1 MRNSFVF
8 YASYADALKELS
20 DADRLK
26 VMDAMMA
33 YALEGEEMQ
42 LQGVPKAIFLL
53 VKPTMDANIRRY
65 ENGLKGAE
73 HGAKGGRPRKG
84 EPQENPEETP
94 NEPQENPELE
104 ETETPKKDKD
114 KEKDNE
120 NEEDYLS
127 KKERNVKKTSTGAP
141 AREDGEEGYIS
152 HADIMDHFGITGLYR
167 EILENYLRACYL
179 NGHIVPNEVLR
190 DLLSR
195 LDKYYPDDED
205 AKILAIRKALNGGYY
220 DIVELRDAPEIW
232 R

>member
-8 YASYADALKELS
+8 YASYADALRELP
-20 DADRLK
+20 DTDRLK

-53 VKPTMDANIRRY
+53 IQPTMDANIRRY

-73 HGAKGGRPRKG
+73 HGVKGGRPKK
-84 EPQENPEETP
+84 EKPQENPDETPDKPQENPE
-94 NEPQENPELE
+94 QE
-104 ETETPKKDKD
+104 ETQTPKKEKD
-114 KEKDNE
+114 KERDNE
-120 NEEDYLS
+120 NEKDYLS
-127 KKERNVKKTSTGAP
+127 KKERNIKTSTGAP
-141 AREDGEEGYIS
+141 VRENGGEEYLS
-152 HADIMDHFGITGLYR
+152 HADIMDHFGVTGIYR

-179 NGHIVPNEVLR
+179 NGHIVPNDVLR

-195 LDKYYPDDED
+195 LDKYYQDDED

-220 DIVELRDAPEIW
+220 DIVELQDAPELW